1 MNRTTLINHL
11 IDQYNFTRY
20 LEIGVYNE
28 AHNFAHIRC
37 EYKVGIDVNPVTTF
51 CGSSDD
57 FFKINN
63 EKFDLIFIDGMHTEQ
78 QVLEDI
84 LNAFG
89 CLAEGGVIVL
99 HDCLP
104 PDRLH
109 QREPDEFKDGEE
121 WNGTVWKAAL
131 RVFNEA
137 TFKCTVVN
145 DDWGC
150 GIIDTNKKQTPLQLD
165 LHIELSY
172 DEHYNLLLE
181 YKMETI
187 AYLRQ

>member
-1 MNRTTLINHL
+1 MNRTTLINYL
-11 IDQYNFTRY
+11 IDQYSFTRY
-20 LEIGVYNE
+20 LEIGVNNE
-28 AHNFAHIRC
+28 AHNFSNIRC
-37 EYKVGIDVNPVTTF
+37 DHKVGVDIKPVSTF

-63 EKFDLIFIDGMHTEQ
+63 EKFDIIFIDGLHTEQ
-78 QVLEDI
+78 QVLQDI
-84 LNAFG
+84 QNAFE

-104 PDRLH
+104 PDCWH
-109 QREPDEFKDGEE
+109 QREAEQFIDGEE

-131 RVFNEA
+131 RVFNKIA
-137 TFKCTVVN
+137 FKCTVLD

-165 LHIELSY
+165 LPVELSY

-181 YKMETI
+181 YKIETI
-187 AYLRQ
+187 T